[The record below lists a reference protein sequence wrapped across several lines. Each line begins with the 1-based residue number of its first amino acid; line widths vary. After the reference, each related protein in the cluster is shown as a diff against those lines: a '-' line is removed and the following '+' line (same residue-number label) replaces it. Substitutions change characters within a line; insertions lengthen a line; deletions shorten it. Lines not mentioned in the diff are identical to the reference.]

1 MSDKLVVFAQNRAEM
16 MEAQTQSVGWAFNKL
31 NEIREEMAEAE
42 TNLAIA
48 KTRKW
53 KITGWQNVVRRTKK
67 RVEYYEKIH
76 AALSAGYVIVPNF
89 PIDVF
94 AIRTKRTSPVRHY
107 SERWSEDRSQKSEV
121 LALGEG
127 EHFDS
132 VPHQVQHE
140 IENKY
145 LSGYDT
151 TAAGTTTYY
160 WADEMGNVDFPIKTV
175 KPAILEET
183 DKALLLKIFDE
194 VGCNPGRPGW
204 NPGTG
209 LNRKADPMVI
219 GRIIYK
225 TSGWQ
230 ENKSVS
236 FLITWWLDFKDIT
249 V

>member
-1 MSDKLVVFAQNRAEM
+1 MSDKLVVFAQNRVEM

-31 NEIREEMAEAE
+31 NEIREELAEAE
-42 TNLAIA
+42 MNLEVA

-53 KITGWQNVVRRTKK
+53 KITGWQNVVRRIKK

-94 AIRTKRTSPVRHY
+94 AIRTRRNHPVKHYNMSTSSWGDQVDRT
-107 SERWSEDRSQKSEV
+107 QKSEV

-127 EHFDS
+127 EHVDS
-132 VPHQVQHE
+132 IPIVRANVSTE
-140 IENKY
+140 ASGNKQY
-145 LSGYDT
+145 QWY
-151 TAAGTTTYY
+151 
-160 WADEMGNVDFPIKTV
+160 ADEFKDVDFPIKTV
-175 KPAILEET
+175 KPTILEET

-204 NPGTG
+204 NPGSG

-225 TSGWQ
+225 TGSWS
-230 ENKSVS
+230 EDKSVS